1 MKKLEFVLDP
11 DKKGDDAVTVSD
23 KKRRKLDI
31 FPKLLCLLIAIVVWL
46 WMVNLNDTEVTE
58 TKILKIEYVGLSGTD
73 DGDIMVYGVDKTE
86 ISVTVKGSNRDLK
99 KYANSEYSA
108 VVDVSQL
115 DDDQLESKSKIT
127 LPVSI
132 IVPKDS
138 SIKVVE
144 SQAFSV
150 SMYVDTY
157 LTKNVAFDVVVDK
170 GGKEDSNTY
179 EKLISIS
186 DSTDNTIAITGP
198 SRLVS
203 LIAQARYTV
212 DSDLFLNTNGT
223 GVVDYMHFKDG
234 HLPLTFHDEYRS
246 QVNGTEGLISYSTE
260 NVAVTVNVIAHK
272 EIGIK
277 INVEDD
283 SLAAGGLTAHANPA
297 TVKIAG
303 RPSAVSGINEY
314 LISLTNA
321 DVNVS
326 NSHSLKAPQEWTN
339 DGVWIENAETQI
351 QITFSSDMEGMG

>member
-23 KKRRKLDI
+23 RKKKKLDI
-31 FPKLLCLLIAIVVWL
+31 LPKILCLLIAIVVWL

-73 DGDIMVYGVDKTE
+73 DGDVMVYGIDKTE

-99 KYANSEYSA
+99 KYADSEYSA

-115 DDDQLESKSKIT
+115 SDDQLESRERIT
-127 LPVSI
+127 LPVNV

-170 GGKEDSNTY
+170 LGKEDSNTY

-186 DSTDNTIAITGP
+186 DSSDNTISITGP

-203 LIAQARYTV
+203 LIAQARYTIN
-212 DSDLFLNTNGT
+212 SDLFVKANGV
-223 GVVDYMHFKDG
+223 GVMDYRHFKDD

-246 QVNGTEGLISYSTE
+246 QVNGTEGLITYSTE

-272 EIGIK
+272 EIGVK

-283 SLAAGGLTAHANPA
+283 SLVAGGLTAHANPA

-303 RPSAVSGINEY
+303 RPSAVSSINEY
-314 LISLTNA
+314 LISLSSA
-321 DVNVS
+321 DVNIS
-326 NSHSLKAPQEWTN
+326 YSHALKAPKEWTD

-351 QITFSSDMEGMG
+351 QITFSSDVEGIG